1 MALRLQIF
9 IFCNES
15 SFCLYAATG
24 KLAWKFAAEKGIF
37 ASPVIKNMVVC
48 LGASDGHF
56 RAINLASGKLLWNFN
71 EVTGFVVTDR

>member
-1 MALRLQIF
+1 M
-9 IFCNES
+9 
-15 SFCLYAATG
+15 
-24 KLAWKFAAEKGIF
+24 F